1 MAKVVIAGPRNFTN
15 KEFIFSKLLELE
27 ILYHD
32 GKDWEE
38 IIVGGAK
45 GMDTIAKQYAN
56 EFFYPLREF
65 PSDWNKYGKSAEP
78 IRNQEMA
85 KYADVLIAFYNGS
98 RGISDIIKQAMQHG
112 LTIHIIPI
120 Q

>member
-32 GKDWEE
+32 GKDWTE
-38 IIVGGAK
+38 IVEGGAK
-45 GMDTIAKQYAN
+45 GVDTIAKQYAE
-56 EFFYPLREF
+56 EFSYPLKEF
-65 PSDWNKYGKSAEP
+65 PADWDKYGKSAGP
-78 IRNQEMA
+78 LRNQQMA
-85 KYADVLIAFYNGS
+85 EYSDVLIAFYNGS
-98 RGISDIIKQAMQHG
+98 RGTSNIIKQAMQHG